1 MDPAYI
7 TTQIW
12 SDLSIVLRFL
22 WLWVLF
28 IVVFAGNMLVA
39 HALIPSLVA
48 SEHLP
53 SRMSRLRPFFYA
65 GAAVG
70 AIGAITMIAVA
81 AGWSTVIG
89 DFYSR
94 WWI

>member
-1 MDPAYI
+1 MDPGYI

-12 SDLSIVLRFL
+12 SDLSVVLRFL

-28 IVVFAGNMLVA
+28 IVIFAGNMLVA

-48 SEHLP
+48 SEHISP
-53 SRMSRLRPFFYA
+53 RMNRLRLFFYA
-65 GAAVG
+65 GAAIG
-70 AIGAITMIAVA
+70 LIGAIAMISVA
-81 AGWSTVIG
+81 AGWATVIA